1 MKINNHQLSGWLF
14 AVQLI
19 AVCSVFPLSQAH
31 AATVSGGALILN
43 LNRDA
48 IIAGVDQDLYPDTPS
63 SGFQICCRPSLYL
76 EEFYDASAAAKTFVE
91 LRDGNTPDLYDLVS
105 DEIPAT
111 GLQFSVNGPG
121 AITNPGGRQNR
132 NTTFQFEPGNLF
144 GTASGSIGLGGVM
157 RFRVDVNP
165 PNNRVHLGDM
175 TLEYDPT
182 KEAATP
188 GRSGWVITN
197 HIGFDAGGFELFDV
211 TTALAGDN
219 LTLNG
224 NLGFGWGFD
233 HLGASAARLR
243 DTRIGT
249 FSFQTTVVSGE
260 LPAAVP
266 VPTAV
271 WLFAS
276 GLAGL
281 FLNGRS
287 NRRVA

>member
-1 MKINNHQLSGWLF
+1 MKINNHRSSAWLLAVFSVLS
-14 AVQLI
+14 I
-19 AVCSVFPLSQAH
+19 SQAH
-31 AATVSGGALILN
+31 AATVNGGALVLN
-43 LNRDA
+43 LNRDVL
-48 IIAGVDQDLYPDTPS
+48 IASVDVNDYPDTPTAD
-63 SGFQICCRPSLYL
+63 FPICCRPSIYL
-76 EEFYDASAAAKTFVE
+76 EEFYDASAASKTFVQ
-91 LRDGNTPDLYDLVS
+91 LRDGNAPDLYDLVS

-111 GLQFSVNGPG
+111 GLQFSVNGLSP
-121 AITNPGGRQNR
+121 IVNPGGRQNR
-132 NTTFQFEPGNLF
+132 NTTFQFDPGNLF

-157 RFRVDVNP
+157 RFRVDVEP
-165 PNNRVHLGDM
+165 PTNRVLLGDM
-175 TLEYDPT
+175 TLEYDPAL
-182 KEAATP
+182 EAATP

-211 TTALAGDN
+211 TTAIVGDT

-224 NLGFGWGFD
+224 NLGLGWGFD
-233 HLGASAARLR
+233 HLGARDARLR

-266 VPTAV
+266 VPMTV

-287 NRRVA
+287 KREIV